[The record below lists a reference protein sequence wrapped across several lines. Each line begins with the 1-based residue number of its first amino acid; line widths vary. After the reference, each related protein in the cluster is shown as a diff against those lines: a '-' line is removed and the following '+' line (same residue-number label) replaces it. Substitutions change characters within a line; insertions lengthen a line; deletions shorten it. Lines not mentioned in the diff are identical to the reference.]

1 MNITELHHMHS
12 QRKIMS
18 VRAAHKKEELRAAGT
33 RKNSFCSTVLQIEIM
48 QTPVSPGISRRS
60 CFLSIYEVL
69 AAVQSASSQAQRGD
83 EKRVG
88 RTQALLFIKML
99 PICERANC
107 GATVKIYCPSGKKCA
122 ARTIEK

>member
-1 MNITELHHMHS
+1 MLQVQEKMAFLGGVTNRNNADAGVTWH
-12 QRKIMS
+12 QRKI
-18 VRAAHKKEELRAAGT
+18 
-33 RKNSFCSTVLQIEIM
+33 SF
-48 QTPVSPGISRRS
+48 
-60 CFLSIYEVL
+60 SIYTREVL
-69 AAVQSASSQAQRGD
+69 AAVQSASAEVQRGD